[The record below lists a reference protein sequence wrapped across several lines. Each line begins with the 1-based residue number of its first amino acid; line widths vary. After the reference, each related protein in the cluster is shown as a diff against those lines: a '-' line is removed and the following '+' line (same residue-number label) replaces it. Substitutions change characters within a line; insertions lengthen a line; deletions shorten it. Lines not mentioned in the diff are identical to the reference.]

1 MYQPLFPF
9 RNAMNTMNAIRSPR
23 TMLNQMIMQNP
34 QMKQAMEYI
43 NANGGDPKSA
53 FYKLAD
59 EMGVDP
65 DEVLKAMRNA

>member
-1 MYQPLFPF
+1 MNQPLFPF
-9 RNAMNTMNAIRSPR
+9 RNVMNTMNAIRSPR
-23 TMLNQMIMQNP
+23 TMLNQMLMQNP
-34 QMKQAMEYI
+34 QMKQAIDYI
-43 NANGGDPKSA
+43 NANGGDPESA

>member
-9 RNAMNTMNAIRSPR
+9 RNAMNAIRSPKD
-23 TMLNQMIMQNP
+23 MLNQMIMQNP
-34 QMKQAMEYI
+34 QMKQAIEYI
-43 NANGGDPKSA
+43 NSNGGDPKSA